1 MRRRVALPILAAFA
15 VLGPGLFG
23 GAVFGFSALV
33 PTEEPVFVIS
43 IKDHVFEPAELDLPA
58 GERVKLVFKNL
69 DPTPEE
75 FESDDIGF
83 EKIVLGGMQTSIY
96 VGPLEPG
103 TYSFFGEFH
112 LDTAQGRL
120 IVK

>member
-1 MRRRVALPILAAFA
+1 MRCFLRLFPVTGLA
-15 VLGPGLFG
+15 VLGL
-23 GAVFGFSALV
+23 ALAGFSDPA
-33 PTEEPVFVIS
+33 PMTAEEPVFVIS
-43 IKDHVFEPAELDLPA
+43 IKDHVFEPVELELPA

-83 EKIVLGGMQTSIY
+83 EKIVLGGTQTSLY

-103 TYSFFGEFH
+103 TYNFFGEFH